1 MKKRTR
7 IISGLMAATMFVG
20 LGMGTTEVMARSSTR
35 AAWNNAA
42 GDAKEEITLNNTHSV
57 ETNEDGNETT
67 VQSNVYADST
77 KWAAWQKN
85 WSTIKNNYYQ
95 VALTPGKNATEL
107 NFAWYSSATQ
117 TPRVKLMNSN
127 GVEINTFTGTQS
139 AASDDADVKLEGVSL
154 NANKVTVTGLQENTS
169 YKYQYSTDGEKW
181 SEVYTYSTEST
192 DKFSV
197 MYVGDPQIGASTNQ
211 LGGETPKEYYAMND
225 AYNWNQTL
233 ENAVNKFP
241 NLAFL
246 LSAGDQINQTSVGS
260 QANNLEQQVEY
271 AGFLSAEELR
281 SLPIAT
287 TIGNHDSK
295 SSNYSN
301 HFNYPNAST
310 TTETTAGKTEAGTD
324 YYFRYGNTLFVS
336 IDTNNYNCA
345 THENVIKKA
354 TEENKDATW
363 KVIMFHQ
370 DIYGSGYDHSDS
382 DGIVLRTQ
390 LTPIIDK
397 YGFDAVLQ
405 GHDHTYSRTYQI
417 SAKDGEYTKYTTT
430 PYNSGDKND
439 TKYNTPEYNE
449 YMAQNNC
456 YNLLTGAESLN
467 KVVDPKGAVY
477 FEANS
482 STGSKYYQMIGTQQ
496 NYIAARS
503 QSWRPTY
510 SVLDI
515 TETTLTVN
523 TYDAASGDE
532 LVADGGIDTTYTIV
546 KSVDKTALNT
556 EMASAQASY
565 DTAKKAGNYTEAS
578 LKTLEDTLTAAK
590 AVLENEEAGTT
601 EIASAITSLQ
611 DAVKGLTVKT
621 ATVIADTTSANTT
634 EDVQSALL
642 AAIATSTGEID
653 ATIPKDT
660 TVTKTVMEAAKA
672 AGLKAI
678 YHSDAKSKV
687 TWKFNS
693 ITTPKDF
700 NPEVTVGTKIAAVD
714 SALKKLS
721 VPKTTKLTEV
731 EFAFDGELPGTAEVT
746 LDLSEAGFTDNSK
759 VYLYYCNEEKGEFEL
774 AGEATYKAGEATFEI
789 THCSNYVVSNE
800 KLPAANTSLKSV
812 QAGDNSPVAMILWFA
827 LGLTGMAGVGAV
839 GFTEYK
845 RKKNMNGEAE

>member
-42 GDAKEEITLNNTHSV
+42 GDAKEEITLNNTHLV

-139 AASDDADVKLEGVSL
+139 AASD
-154 NANKVTVTGLQENTS
+154 
-169 YKYQYSTDGEKW
+169 
-181 SEVYTYSTEST
+181 
-192 DKFSV
+192 
-197 MYVGDPQIGASTNQ
+197 
-211 LGGETPKEYYAMND
+211 
-225 AYNWNQTL
+225 
-233 ENAVNKFP
+233 
-241 NLAFL
+241 
-246 LSAGDQINQTSVGS
+246 
-260 QANNLEQQVEY
+260 
-271 AGFLSAEELR
+271 
-281 SLPIAT
+281 
-287 TIGNHDSK
+287 
-295 SSNYSN
+295 
-301 HFNYPNAST
+301 
-310 TTETTAGKTEAGTD
+310 
-324 YYFRYGNTLFVS
+324 
-336 IDTNNYNCA
+336 
-345 THENVIKKA
+345 
-354 TEENKDATW
+354 
-363 KVIMFHQ
+363 
-370 DIYGSGYDHSDS
+370 
-382 DGIVLRTQ
+382 
-390 LTPIIDK
+390 
-397 YGFDAVLQ
+397 
-405 GHDHTYSRTYQI
+405 
-417 SAKDGEYTKYTTT
+417 
-430 PYNSGDKND
+430 
-439 TKYNTPEYNE
+439 EYNE